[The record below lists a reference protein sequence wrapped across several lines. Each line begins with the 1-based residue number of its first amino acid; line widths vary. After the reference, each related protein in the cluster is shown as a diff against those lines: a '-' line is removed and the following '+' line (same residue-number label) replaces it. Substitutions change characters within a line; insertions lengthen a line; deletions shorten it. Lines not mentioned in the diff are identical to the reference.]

1 MFDTRGSKRGTT
13 MAKDSPPDPAAA
25 FRELVTQWERNINSV
40 ANQVMGTESFS
51 RLMQEMQRMQLAV
64 QQATSEAMGRRLA
77 AMNMPT
83 REDVIRVAEKL
94 ADVERRLAHIEAS
107 LDGSAP
113 VAPPDASSSGRPR
126 TRQPPVEYLQG
137 EKPR

>member
-1 MFDTRGSKRGTT
+1 

-64 QQATSEAMGRRLA
+64 QQATSEVMGRRLA

>member
-1 MFDTRGSKRGTT
+1 LQIS
-13 MAKDSPPDPAAA
+13 S
-25 FRELVTQWERNINSV
+25 
-40 ANQVMGTESFS
+40 
-51 RLMQEMQRMQLAV
+51 
-64 QQATSEAMGRRLA
+64 
-77 AMNMPT
+77 
-83 REDVIRVAEKL
+83 EDVIRVAEKL

>member
-1 MFDTRGSKRGTT
+1 MVDIRGFEKGTT
-13 MAKDSPPDPAAA
+13 MAKDSPPDPAAQ
-25 FRELVTQWERNINSV
+25 FRELVTQWERNINAF

-51 RLMQEMQRMQLAV
+51 RLMQESQRLQLAL

-94 ADVERRLAHIEAS
+94 ADVERRLGHIEAS
-107 LDGSAP
+107 LEGNAAIAP
-113 VAPPDASSSGRPR
+113 GDASRGAPPR
-126 TRQPPVEYLQG
+126 TRQPPAEYLQG

>member
-1 MFDTRGSKRGTT
+1 

-25 FRELVTQWERNINSV
+25 FRELVTTWERNINSV
-40 ANQVMGTESFS
+40 ANQIMGTESFS
-51 RLMQEMQRMQLAV
+51 RLMQEMQRMQLAL

-77 AMNMPT
+77 SMNMPT

-107 LDGSAP
+107 LDGSAAP
-113 VAPPDASSSGRPR
+113 APTEVALANRPR
-126 TRQPPVEYLQG
+126 TRQPPAEYLQG

>member
-1 MFDTRGSKRGTT
+1 
-13 MAKDSPPDPAAA
+13 MANDSPPDPAAT
-25 FRELVTQWERNINSV
+25 FRELVTQWERNLNGF

-51 RLMQEMQRMQLAV
+51 RLMQEAQRLQLAM

-107 LDGSAP
+107 LDG
-113 VAPPDASSSGRPR
+113 VATVASGDAAKAGRPR
-126 TRQPPVEYLQG
+126 TRQPPAEYLQG

>member
-1 MFDTRGSKRGTT
+1 
-13 MAKDSPPDPAAA
+13 MAKDSTPDPAAA
-25 FRELVTQWERNINSV
+25 FRELVTTWERNINSI

-94 ADVERRLAHIEAS
+94 ADVERRLARIEAS
-107 LDGSAP
+107 LDGAEP
-113 VAPPDASSSGRPR
+113 VALPDASSSGRPR
-126 TRQPPVEYLQG
+126 TRQPPAEYLQG